1 MFELTRL
8 AWSNDYP
15 NVCEGCRCLSLPLG
29 LRSLSWVAYL
39 GAASQRGFVS
49 DGTGIYILTSDK
61 IPEEAA
67 LAHTCRK
74 ATAVAWVFEAMS
86 SEVVERTE
94 RLA

>member
-1 MFELTRL
+1 M
-8 AWSNDYP
+8 
-15 NVCEGCRCLSLPLG
+15 
-29 LRSLSWVAYL
+29 
-39 GAASQRGFVS
+39 
-49 DGTGIYILTSDK
+49 TSDK